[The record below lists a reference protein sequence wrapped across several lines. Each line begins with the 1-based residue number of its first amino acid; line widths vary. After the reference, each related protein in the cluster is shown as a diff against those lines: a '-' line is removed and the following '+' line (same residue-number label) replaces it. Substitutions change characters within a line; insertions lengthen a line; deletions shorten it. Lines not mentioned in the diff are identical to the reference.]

1 MSVVFT
7 SHVSVPYVS
16 KGAAKTVAP
25 VGNRLVV
32 TIAKAD
38 RDGNYGQH
46 LQVTHATAVPVLR
59 VDGFDWDHQGL
70 REVCAEYLA
79 SVQDKIIAERIKSNG
94 TKIHNDADI
103 GQVAILA
110 FLNRER
116 AGDTWDAAR
125 IASWFVDVIA
135 PWVGVKLLEVNPD
148 LSDDDA
154 VKLVAKNQTVVVD
167 ALTKAAK
174 TVGKKA
180 AELARTRLALVPEN
194 ERDSVWERFDAKLD
208 KIINPPVVAIV
219 DALGF

>member
-1 MSVVFT
+1 MSVVFN

-16 KGAAKTVAP
+16 KGAGKTVAP
-25 VGNRLVV
+25 AGNRLVV
-32 TIAKAD
+32 TIAKQD
-38 RDGNYGQH
+38 KDGNYGQH

-59 VDGFDWDHQGL
+59 TEDIDWSHESV
-70 REVCAEYLA
+70 RVACAEYLA

-167 ALTKAAK
+167 ALTKPTK
-174 TVGKKA
+174 VVGKKA
-180 AELARTRLALVPEN
+180 AELARARLALVPAD
-194 ERDSVWERFDAKLD
+194 ERDSIWERFDTKLD
-208 KIINPPVVAIV
+208 KIINPPVMDIA
-219 DALGF
+219 DSLGF